1 MVSPLPVP
9 PSAGRVVVVSAALV
23 PVLGLFEIVSGP
35 LPRDDTS
42 FSAGYADVTNGSVV
56 RAALATP
63 GMTPSTFCID
73 LAETTPSLR
82 DSPTLVAG
90 DFVAGCRRAVTDA
103 ME

>member
-1 MVSPLPVP
+1 MVSPLPAIPP
-9 PSAGRVVVVSAALV
+9 PSRVVVVSAALV
-23 PVLGLFEIVSGP
+23 AVLGVFEIASGP
-35 LPRDDTS
+35 HPRDDTS
-42 FSAGYADVTNGSVV
+42 FRAGYAAVTNGSVV

-63 GMTPSTFCID
+63 GMTPSTFCIA
-73 LAETTPSLR
+73 LAETTPSPR